1 MGVRIHLHHEPPSTA
16 AEQACLL
23 CLLVRGGETLFVKGN
38 ATFQNSETT
47 AGVSAE
53 APTNNV
59 RPASGAADYVIN
71 FTLGHDRQDG
81 RHMGAIMFNV
91 FGERFYTAGRNGA

>member
-1 MGVRIHLHHEPPSTA
+1 MPVVQVQYAFYVGVRIHLHHEPPSTA
-16 AEQACLL
+16 VEQACLL

-59 RPASGAADYVIN
+59 RPAPGAADYVIN
-71 FTLGHDRQDG
+71 FTLGHDR
-81 RHMGAIMFNV
+81 
-91 FGERFYTAGRNGA
+91 